1 MSRLTIFVKT
11 SRPKMMAAAK
21 GGFKNQISKSSS
33 LHPSRRPNRC
43 SSPGRT
49 SRTMSRTL

>member
-11 SRPKMMAAAK
+11 SRLKMMAAAAL
-21 GGFKNQISKSSS
+21 GGFKDPISKSSS
-33 LHPSRRPNRC
+33 LPPSRRPNRC

-49 SRTMSRTL
+49 MSRTL